1 MKCFLASLGCAKNQV
16 DAEVMLGFLQQAGY
30 TVTDKAEEAEVIIVN
45 TCGFIDPAK
54 EESIETILSL
64 ARQKE
69 TGQCLALIVT
79 GCLVQRYQSELQEE
93 IPEIDAFAGTG
104 DFPSIVSIAEE
115 ALSGKKPVQV
125 TDKPDFIYD
134 AGDPRSHVPGK
145 SVYVK
150 IAEGCDNCCS
160 YCVIPAVRGP
170 FRSRSL
176 ESVCAE
182 VESLLAKGYSEII
195 LIAQDTT
202 RYGEDLYGRLMLPEL
217 LGRLSALEG
226 DFWLRLLYCY
236 PTRFTDEL
244 LDVIA
249 KEDKICNYIEMPL
262 QHSSDRILRAMNR
275 QGSREDIL
283 ALLQKIRRKVPDVTL
298 RTSFI
303 VGFPGE
309 TEEDFA
315 DLLDFLTE
323 VKFDRVGIFLY
334 SQEDGTKAGAMPEQT
349 EQEVKQERYD
359 IAMRLQ
365 QKISLAKNQEW
376 VGRELT
382 VLLESISEDAEFIV
396 ARSYRDAPEIDG
408 VIYVQPKSGLALGTF
423 VQVMITEALEYD
435 LIGEVV
441 G

>member
-30 TVTDKAEEAEVIIVN
+30 IVTDKAPEAEVIIVN

-64 ARQKE
+64 ALQKE
-69 TGQCLALIVT
+69 TGKCLALIVT
-79 GCLVQRYQSELQEE
+79 GCLVQRYQRELQAE
-93 IPEIDAFAGTG
+93 IPEIDAFVGTG
-104 DFPSIVSIAEE
+104 DFPAIVSVVEK
-115 ALSGKKPVQV
+115 ALLGQKPIQV
-125 TDKPDFIYD
+125 ANTPDFIYD
-134 AGDPRSHVPGK
+134 AKDPRSYIPGK

-160 YCVIPAVRGP
+160 YCVIPAVRGS

-176 ESVCAE
+176 ESVCTE

-217 LGRLSALEG
+217 LRRLSALEG
-226 DFWLRLLYCY
+226 NFWLRLLYCY

-244 LDVIA
+244 INVIA
-249 KEDKICNYIEMPL
+249 EENKICNYIEMPL
-262 QHSSDRILRAMNR
+262 QHSSDHILRSMNR

-283 ALLQKIRRKVPDVTL
+283 ALLQKIRDKVPEVTL

-334 SQEDGTKAGAMPEQT
+334 SQEEGTKAGEMPEQT
-349 EQEVKQERYD
+349 EPEIKQERYD

-365 QKISLAKNQEW
+365 QKISLAKNQEFI
-376 VGRELT
+376 GRELT
-382 VLLESISEDAEFIV
+382 VLLESISDDAEFIV

-408 VIYVQPKSGLALGTF
+408 VIYVKPSSGLVLGTF